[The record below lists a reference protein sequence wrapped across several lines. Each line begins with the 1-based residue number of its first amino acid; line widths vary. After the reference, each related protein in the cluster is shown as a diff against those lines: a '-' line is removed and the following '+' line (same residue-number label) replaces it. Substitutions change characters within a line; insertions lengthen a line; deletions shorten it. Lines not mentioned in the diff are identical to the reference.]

1 MNNSSC
7 SILAVCEFS
16 PALRVIYYSGISD
29 VEETKQAIKWR
40 RLELE

>member
-1 MNNSSC
+1 MVNSGSC
-7 SILAVCEFS
+7 SIFAVCEFS
-16 PALRVIYYSGISD
+16 PALRVIYSEISD